1 MIARIWRGWTRRRD
15 TEAYVEYL
23 METGIRE
30 YEETPGN
37 RAAYV
42 LHRDDGQRTEFITL
56 TFWDSIEAV
65 HRFAGQDAERAV
77 FYPADDRFLIDRET
91 TASNYDVEQ
100 APQAQ

>member
-1 MIARIWRGWTRRRD
+1 MIARTWRGWTRRRD

-30 YEETPGN
+30 YKETPGN
-37 RAAYV
+37 RAAYI
-42 LHRDDGQRTEFITL
+42 LHRDDGQRTAFITL

-77 FYPADDRFLIDRET
+77 FYPADGRFLIDRET
-91 TASNYDVEQ
+91 TASNYLVVEALESQ
-100 APQAQ
+100 

>member
-1 MIARIWRGWTRRRD
+1 MIARTWRGWTRRRD

-30 YEETPGN
+30 YKATPGN
-37 RAAYV
+37 RGAYI
-42 LHRDDGQRTEFITL
+42 LHRDDGQHTEFITL

-91 TASNYDVEQ
+91 TASNYLVVEALESQ
-100 APQAQ
+100 